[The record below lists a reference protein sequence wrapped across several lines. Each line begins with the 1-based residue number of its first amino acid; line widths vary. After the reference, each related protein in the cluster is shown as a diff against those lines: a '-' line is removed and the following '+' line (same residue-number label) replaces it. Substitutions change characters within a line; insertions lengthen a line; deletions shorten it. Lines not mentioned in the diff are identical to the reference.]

1 VRCDECNR
9 EAPPAFESGWIAFLV
24 DMPDD
29 PPTEVIVFC
38 PGCVEQEFE
47 AVLDYNDDGSE

>member
-1 VRCDECNR
+1 LSCAECDR
-9 EAPPAFESGWIAFLV
+9 EAPATFESGWIAFLV

-38 PGCVEQEFE
+38 PGCVELEFG
-47 AVLDYNDDGSE
+47 AALDADDGW